1 MSNNYFSV
9 LSPKGAGIIIVITS
23 DLSALLPSQS
33 NHGWDPDRQLSQ
45 GKLLS
50 RTSWPM
56 GFPYMIPQQEATPSL
71 VAAQV
76 VEGQVSRMALDSL
89 YSKNSETHS
98 YKVCL
103 KSLTLP
109 SSSSFKT
116 DIASFYIHMDNF
128 TKHYVLML

>member
-1 MSNNYFSV
+1 
-9 LSPKGAGIIIVITS
+9 
-23 DLSALLPSQS
+23 
-33 NHGWDPDRQLSQ
+33 
-45 GKLLS
+45 
-50 RTSWPM
+50 
-56 GFPYMIPQQEATPSL
+56 MIPQQEATPSL

-128 TKHYVLML
+128 TKHYVLMLWTYFPFIGDP